1 MALAGIEFGLLA
13 DDAVALHDLAFAVG
27 IHNLP
32 VAREELHANRGL
44 VEDADLVCEDIQ
56 RRADVASVG
65 VRLIQHILRRDLDTD
80 SIGLR
85 NRTVLSNGREA
96 HRKSVYRRQERVVQ
110 DFKSRSESR
119 ISRPIEVASPS
130 PAPRLLPIL
139 QKIDLQGVLH
149 METTLIILK
158 PDAVQRGLMGRII
171 ARFEEKGLQVVG
183 CKLTQISQELAATH
197 YEAHKARSFY
207 SGLVAFM
214 TSSPVLVLA
223 LRGNG
228 AITIARNM
236 MGATFGS
243 KANPGTI
250 RGDFGVSNSFNLIH
264 GSDSPEAAERELGLF
279 FAKGEVLNWSRSGDN
294 WVYDMVSGKPE

>member
-1 MALAGIEFGLLA
+1 
-13 DDAVALHDLAFAVG
+13 
-27 IHNLP
+27 
-32 VAREELHANRGL
+32 
-44 VEDADLVCEDIQ
+44 
-56 RRADVASVG
+56 
-65 VRLIQHILRRDLDTD
+65 
-80 SIGLR
+80 
-85 NRTVLSNGREA
+85 
-96 HRKSVYRRQERVVQ
+96 
-110 DFKSRSESR
+110 
-119 ISRPIEVASPS
+119 
-130 PAPRLLPIL
+130 
-139 QKIDLQGVLH
+139 

-183 CKLTQISQELAATH
+183 CKLTQISPQLAATH
-197 YEAHKARSFY
+197 YEAHKERPFY
-207 SGLVAFM
+207 AGLVKFM

-264 GSDSPEAAERELGLF
+264 GSDSPEAAERELKLF
-279 FAKGEVLNWSRSGDN
+279 FNPGDVLNWPRHGDQ
-294 WVYDMVSGKPE
+294 WIYDMAGGKPE